1 VASLYSLSRLTKPL
15 LFSIIISILIF
26 SIAFGLYFFYRGS
39 AEDNVRELLL
49 EQQKQQQ
56 IDNTKSLSEQVES
69 DLDRVIMRLE
79 LLAREPALQRGELTS
94 QETSSLLKQA
104 ESDINSQITPIDT
117 LGLLNS
123 SNILVNI
130 SPDEQR
136 KYIGLDR
143 SQTEYVQ
150 EVNKSWQSY
159 ISSGFV
165 GALGRYII
173 GIGVPITNLETGR
186 HVGIIATAPLTTQ
199 FFERYGNILNINTQF
214 IVSLDRDGKYL
225 TAAPPELVG
234 KDFFGEEVQKLTN
247 GNPDVYRLYENAVRF
262 GEPGSAVFDAGAGER
277 FATAYPVVYGHQ
289 GQIMTVILS
298 TPTAAIYSEIENA
311 LFIQKLQTIIIL
323 TAAAS
328 ATSALTF
335 FILRRNAAL
344 ERKVEERAAEL
355 RTANEALRIQDKIQK
370 EFIKIAAHELRTPII
385 PILNLSEL
393 LYSKVKEPQ
402 QAEGQEEKEMLEI
415 ILRNANRLH
424 QLTEDILDVTRIE
437 SHTLKLRKE
446 RFNLNDVIL
455 SVVEDYRKQIAN
467 DSSNKNGNVKLM
479 YEPANSSSNDGS
491 TTTTTDNSSI
501 TLIVEADRRRLT
513 QVISNLLNN
522 AIKFTQE
529 EEGTVTVSTDIR
541 KNANKDG
548 EVKEEVVIAIKDT
561 GTGIDPELM
570 PRLFTKFATK
580 SYQGTGLG
588 LFISKSIVEAHGGK
602 MWAENNSNSNNNGN
616 TNNGSDTKQN
626 GATFYFTL
634 PVADMIEERTGEKE
648 EARVVKEQ
656 LH

>member
-1 VASLYSLSRLTKPL
+1 MASLSSLSRLRKPL
-15 LFSIIISILIF
+15 FSSIIISILIF
-26 SIAFGLYFFYRGS
+26 STAFGLYFSFRGA
-39 AEDNVRELLL
+39 AEDDVRKLLF

-56 IDNTKSLSEQVES
+56 IENTKSLSKHVES
-69 DLDRVIMRLE
+69 DLDRVVMRLE
-79 LLAREPALQRGELTS
+79 LLAREPTLQNGELTS
-94 QETSSLLKQA
+94 HDTSTLLKQA

-130 SPDEQR
+130 SPDEYR

-150 EVNKSWQSY
+150 DVNKNWQPY

-173 GIGVPITNLETGR
+173 AIGVPITNLETGR
-186 HVGIIATAPLTTQ
+186 HAGIITTAPFTTQ

-214 IVSLDRDGKYL
+214 IVALDKDAKYL
-225 TAAPPELVG
+225 TAAPPQLVG
-234 KDFFGEEVQKLTN
+234 KDFFAEEVQKLTN

-262 GEPGSAVFDAGAGER
+262 GEPGSAVFDTGVGEH
-277 FATAYPVVYGHQ
+277 FATAYPVVYGRQ

-298 TPTAAIYSEIENA
+298 NPTAAIYSDIENA
-311 LFIQKLQTIIIL
+311 LFVQKLQTIIIL
-323 TAAAS
+323 TAATS
-328 ATSALTF
+328 ATSALIF

-344 ERKVEERAAEL
+344 ERKVEERTSEL
-355 RTANEALRIQDKIQK
+355 RTANEQLRNHDKMQK
-370 EFIKIAAHELRTPII
+370 EFINVAAHELRTPIV
-385 PILNLSEL
+385 PILGFSEL
-393 LYSKVKEPQ
+393 LYSNAKGQ
-402 QAEGQEEKEMLEI
+402 QRQVQEEEQKEMLEI

-437 SHTLKLRKE
+437 SHSLQIRKE

-455 SVVEDYRKQIAN
+455 NIIEDYKKQIAN
-467 DSSNKNGNVKLM
+467 RNNGNVKLI
-479 YEPANSSSNDGS
+479 YEPANSGNTS
-491 TTTTTDNSSI
+491 T
-501 TLIVEADRRRLT
+501 LVEADRRRLT

-522 AIKFTQE
+522 AIKFT
-529 EEGTVTVSTDIR
+529 EEGTVTVTTSMI
-541 KNANKDG
+541 KGKDVGRDRREG
-548 EVKEEVVIAIKDT
+548 ERAAEEVVIAIKDT

-570 PRLFTKFATK
+570 PRLFAKFATK

-588 LFISKSIVEAHGGK
+588 LFIAKSIVEAHGGK
-602 MWAENNSNSNNNGN
+602 MWAENNNK
-616 TNNGSDTKQN
+616 GSDSDRKHK

-634 PVADMIEERTGEKE
+634 PVVSMTELRMGEEKE
-648 EARVVKEQ
+648 VRVVNDQ
-656 LH
+656 RQ

>member
-1 VASLYSLSRLTKPL
+1 MASLSSLSRLRKPL
-15 LFSIIISILIF
+15 FSSIIISILIF
-26 SIAFGLYFFYRGS
+26 STAFGLYFLFRGS
-39 AEDNVRELLL
+39 AEDSVRELLF

-56 IDNTKSLSEQVES
+56 IENTKSLSKHVES
-69 DLDRVIMRLE
+69 DLDRVVMRLE
-79 LLAREPALQRGELTS
+79 LLAREPTLQNGELTS
-94 QETSSLLKQA
+94 HDTSTLLKQA

-130 SPDEQR
+130 SPDEYR

-150 EVNKSWQSY
+150 DVNKNWQPY

-173 GIGVPITNLETGR
+173 AIGVPITNLETGR
-186 HVGIIATAPLTTQ
+186 HAGIITTAPFTTQ

-214 IVSLDRDGKYL
+214 IVALDKDAKYL
-225 TAAPPELVG
+225 TAAPPQLVG
-234 KDFFGEEVQKLTN
+234 KDFFAEEVQKLTN

-262 GEPGSAVFDAGAGER
+262 GEPGSAVFDTGVGEH
-277 FATAYPVVYGHQ
+277 FATAYPVVYGRQ

-298 TPTAAIYSEIENA
+298 NPTAAIYSDIENA
-311 LFIQKLQTIIIL
+311 LFVQKLQTIIIL
-323 TAAAS
+323 TAATS
-328 ATSALTF
+328 ATSALIF

-344 ERKVEERAAEL
+344 ERKVEERTTEL
-355 RTANEALRIQDKIQK
+355 RTANEQLRNHDKMQK
-370 EFIKIAAHELRTPII
+370 EFINVAAHELRTPIV
-385 PILNLSEL
+385 PILGFSEL
-393 LYSKVKEPQ
+393 LYSNAKGQ
-402 QAEGQEEKEMLEI
+402 QRQVQEEEQKEMLEI

-437 SHTLKLRKE
+437 SHSLQIRKE

-455 SVVEDYRKQIAN
+455 NVIEDYKKQIVN
-467 DSSNKNGNVKLM
+467 HNNGNVKLI
-479 YEPANSSSNDGS
+479 YEPANSGN
-491 TTTTTDNSSI
+491 TA
-501 TLIVEADRRRLT
+501 TLVEADRRRLT

-522 AIKFTQE
+522 AIKFT
-529 EEGTVTVSTDIR
+529 EEGTVTVTTSMI
-541 KNANKDG
+541 KGKDVGRDRREG
-548 EVKEEVVIAIKDT
+548 ERAAEEVVIAIKDT

-588 LFISKSIVEAHGGK
+588 LFIAKSIVEAHGGK
-602 MWAENNSNSNNNGN
+602 MWAENNNK
-616 TNNGSDTKQN
+616 GSDSDRKHK

-634 PVADMIEERTGEKE
+634 PVVSMTELRMGEEKE
-648 EARVVKEQ
+648 VRVVNDQ
-656 LH
+656 RQ

>member
-1 VASLYSLSRLTKPL
+1 
-15 LFSIIISILIF
+15 LF
-26 SIAFGLYFFYRGS
+26 RGS
-39 AEDNVRELLL
+39 AEDSVRELLF

-56 IDNTKSLSEQVES
+56 IENTKSLSKHVES
-69 DLDRVIMRLE
+69 DLDRVVMRLE
-79 LLAREPALQRGELTS
+79 LLAREPTLQNGELTS
-94 QETSSLLKQA
+94 HDTSTLLKQA

-130 SPDEQR
+130 SPDEYR

-150 EVNKSWQSY
+150 EVNKNWQPY

-165 GALGRYII
+165 GALGLYII
-173 GIGVPITNLETGR
+173 AIGVPITNLETGR
-186 HVGIIATAPLTTQ
+186 HAGIITTAPFTTQ

-214 IVSLDRDGKYL
+214 IVALDKDAKYL
-225 TAAPPELVG
+225 TAAPPQLVG
-234 KDFFGEEVQKLTN
+234 KDFFAEEVQKLTN

-262 GEPGSAVFDAGAGER
+262 GEPGSAVFDTGVGEH
-277 FATAYPVVYGHQ
+277 FATAYPVVYGRQ

-298 TPTAAIYSEIENA
+298 NPTAAIYSDIENA
-311 LFIQKLQTIIIL
+311 LFVQKLQTIIIL
-323 TAAAS
+323 TAATS
-328 ATSALTF
+328 ATSALIF

-344 ERKVEERAAEL
+344 ERKVEERTSEL
-355 RTANEALRIQDKIQK
+355 RTANEQLRNHDKMQK
-370 EFIKIAAHELRTPII
+370 EFINVAAHELRTPIV
-385 PILNLSEL
+385 PILGFSEL
-393 LYSKVKEPQ
+393 LYSNAKGQ
-402 QAEGQEEKEMLEI
+402 QRQVQEEEQKEMLEI

-437 SHTLKLRKE
+437 SHSLQIRKE

-455 SVVEDYRKQIAN
+455 NVIEDYKKQIVN
-467 DSSNKNGNVKLM
+467 HNNGNVKLI
-479 YEPANSSSNDGS
+479 YEPANSGN
-491 TTTTTDNSSI
+491 TA
-501 TLIVEADRRRLT
+501 TLVEADRRRLT

-522 AIKFTQE
+522 AIKFT
-529 EEGTVTVSTDIR
+529 EEGTVTVTTSSIIKR
-541 KNANKDG
+541 KDAEMDTGDG
-548 EVKEEVVIAIKDT
+548 KVKEKEEEVVIAVKDT

-588 LFISKSIVEAHGGK
+588 LYISKSIIEAHGGK
-602 MWAENNSNSNNNGN
+602 MWAENNSDE
-616 TNNGSDTKQN
+616 GSDSETEHK

-634 PVADMIEERTGEKE
+634 PVADMIEEKRGEKE
-648 EARVVKEQ
+648 EARLVNDQ